1 MAVSNFV
8 YNTFF
13 KKSSSAALTVVVGAI
28 LFERGVDAFTD
39 SVFEYYNR
47 GRLWKNI
54 AHLYPPKPED

>member
-47 GRLWKNI
+47 GVSCFAIFIFRLS
-54 AHLYPPKPED
+54 